1 MQSHCLKLEERSWG
15 NKDAE
20 QLLRERREIELRE
33 QGCRAVA

>member
-20 QLLRERREIELRE
+20 QLLIERREKMS
-33 QGCRAVA
+33 